1 MIFFFL
7 IIYLHFP
14 VGLNQFSDMTF
25 AEFKKSYLLTEP
37 QVLFLA
43 ASRDQW
49 GNRKVPRFMNIF
61 ITWQNCSATRGNHL
75 SSNGPYPDMI
85 DWRTKGHYVTDVKNQ
100 VTCLSCP
107 NNPVVLY
114 L

>member
-43 ASRDQW
+43 ASRDQ
-49 GNRKVPRFMNIF
+49 
-61 ITWQNCSATRGNHL
+61 
-75 SSNGPYPDMI
+75 
-85 DWRTKGHYVTDVKNQ
+85 
-100 VTCLSCP
+100 
-107 NNPVVLY
+107 
-114 L
+114 